1 MVHLSLMSA
10 LVFTMTMAF
19 AGGVLAEPAATTPA
33 PSMPTSTETMATEGK
48 EAVKPAE
55 TKAHKGTN
63 KMKKHSKGKK
73 AKNQKPAG
81 E

>member
-1 MVHLSLMSA
+1 VLHPSLMSA
-10 LVFTMTMAF
+10 LAFTMTMAF
-19 AGGVLAEPAATTPA
+19 AGGVLAEPVATTPA
-33 PSMPTSTETMATEGK
+33 PSMPTSSESMATEEK
-48 EAVKPAE
+48 DAVKPAE
-55 TKAHKGTN
+55 TKPHKGTN